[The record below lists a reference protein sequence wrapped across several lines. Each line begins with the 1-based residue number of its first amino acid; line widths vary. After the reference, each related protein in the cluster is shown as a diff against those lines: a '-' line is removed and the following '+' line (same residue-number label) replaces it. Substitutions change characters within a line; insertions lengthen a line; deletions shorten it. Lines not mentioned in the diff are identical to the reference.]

1 MELHTSESVTCDRL
15 LAGPREWIRA
25 TTANVKSGVSVKRGT
40 LVKYADG
47 AVTPVELATD
57 EVFGIMVEDVDA
69 TSAAAPGQVY
79 LSGDF
84 NAAAVIVPESTKASD
99 FYAAARKVG
108 ILLLNAQ

>member
-1 MELHTSESVTCDRL
+1 MELHTSESIAYDQL
-15 LAGPREWIRA
+15 LAGPREWIRSTAA
-25 TTANVKSGVSVKRGT
+25 TVKSGASVKRGA

-47 AVTPVELATD
+47 VVSPVELATD

-79 LSGDF
+79 ISGDF
-84 NAAAVIVPESTKASD
+84 NAAAVIVADTLKASD